1 MLAIKA
7 IGAHTKNRGIAKQPT
22 MKSAHSNVVKI
33 IGRGSPYLD
42 EVKALWRK
50 HADTLGFFPDGA
62 FEEYA
67 AKKQIVV
74 AVDSSGIFIGYLLFR
89 ITPSRNDASIVHLCV
104 DQNNQRQGIAAL
116 LVKELIQHTKIL
128 RGIGL
133 RCRRD
138 FHASKLWPRLGFVAV
153 SDKTGK
159 SSSGSTLTLWWYGH
173 NHPDLL
179 SLAQEKEL
187 EQKLKVVIDANVFFD
202 LKNKSNEE
210 SMALVA
216 DWLGDSI
223 AICITDEMLNE
234 INRSQNGQE
243 RTAGRNFASQFFTLP
258 CNQDDFDITFALLRK
273 HLPAS
278 PSDQDVSDFSQLAKA
293 ISVHAEFFVT
303 RDDAVLS
310 CSDKLYNEFGIS
322 VLRPA
327 DLIIEID
334 SLCREREY
342 QPARL
347 AGTLYEISKVQSK
360 QESLLVNTFRN
371 QSNGEKQT
379 NLKDQLRQLLST
391 PHETECLVA
400 WTHEKK
406 PIGLIAY
413 SRVGADI
420 LEVHLLR
427 AISSH
432 PLSASI
438 IRYLIS
444 LTVKKALSK
453 QCQIIQVSDSH
464 LDEKTKEALSEDH
477 FVLTNGIWSKLSL
490 PFHSEKSVVL
500 ARLGELGKNHPHLER
515 RCKDFLDIFSDPN
528 VCNDLSIIW
537 KIEDALWPVKITDS
551 NIPCFIVPI
560 QPQWALHLFDEHLAN
575 RDIFGAKIDLGF
587 NREGVYY
594 RAKINSSGL
603 SAPAR
608 ILWYV
613 SQDKRHPESGCIRA
627 HSRLDE
633 VLLGTPKSLYR
644 QFRRFGIYDWKDVFA
659 KAQNNLDKQIMALRF
674 CKTEMLD
681 TTYTYDEII
690 QLLAE
695 VGIKTQLQSP
705 CQIPAN
711 IFFSIASP
719 TQH

>member
-1 MLAIKA
+1 
-7 IGAHTKNRGIAKQPT
+7 
-22 MKSAHSNVVKI
+22 MKSAHSHTVKT
-33 IGRGSPYLD
+33 IGRYSPLL
-42 EVKALWRK
+42 EAVKSLWRK

-74 AVDSSGIFIGYLLFR
+74 AVDSSGTFIGYLLFR

-104 DQNNQRQGIAAL
+104 DPNNQRQGIAAL
-116 LVKELIQHTKIL
+116 LVSELIQHTKL
-128 RGIGL
+128 LNGIGL

-138 FHASKLWPRLGFVAV
+138 FNASKFWPKLGFVAV
-153 SDKTGK
+153 SEKAGK
-159 SSSGSTLTLWWYGH
+159 SSSGSMLTLWWYGH

-210 SMALVA
+210 SMSLIA

-234 INRSQNGQE
+234 INRSQNSQE
-243 RTAGRNFASQFFTLP
+243 RTAGRNFASQFPALP
-258 CNQDDFDITFALLRK
+258 FNQNDSDSTFKLLRK
-273 HLPAS
+273 HFPVS
-278 PSDQDVSDFSQLAKA
+278 PSDQDISDFSQLAKA
-293 ISVHAEFFVT
+293 ISAQAEFFVT

-310 CSDKLYNEFGIS
+310 CSDQLYNEFNIS
-322 VLRPA
+322 VLRPS

-334 SLCREREY
+334 SICREREY

-360 QESLLVNTFRN
+360 QESLLIKTFQN
-371 QSNGEKQT
+371 SSDGEKQT
-379 NLKDQLRQLLST
+379 NLKDLLRQLLSS
-391 PHETECLVA
+391 PLDAECLVA

-406 PIGLIAY
+406 PIGLIAF
-413 SRVGADI
+413 SCVNEDT
-420 LEVHLLR
+420 LDVHLLR
-427 AISSH
+427 VAQEH

-438 IRYLIS
+438 IRYLIG
-444 LTVKKALSK
+444 LIVKKALSK
-453 QCQIIQVSDSH
+453 QCKIIQVSDSH
-464 LDEKTKEALSEDH
+464 LDERTKEALSEDH
-477 FVLTNGIWSKLSL
+477 FVYINTVWSKLSL
-490 PFHSEKSVVL
+490 PFHSEKNAL
-500 ARLGELGKNHPHLER
+500 LTKLNDLGKKHPHLES
-515 RCKDFLDIFSDPN
+515 RCQNFKNIISDPN
-528 VCNDLSIIW
+528 VCSDLSIIW
-537 KIEDALWPVKITDS
+537 KLEDALWPAKITDS

-575 RDIFGAKIDLGF
+575 RDIFGAKIDLGL

-594 RAKINSSGL
+594 RAKTNSGGL

-613 SQDKRHPESGCIRA
+613 SQDKRHPEAGCLRA
-627 HSRLDE
+627 HSRLEE
-633 VLLGTPKSLYR
+633 VLIASPKSLYR
-644 QFRRFGIYDWKDVFA
+644 QFRRLGIYDWKDVFA
-659 KAQNNLDKQIMALRF
+659 KAQNNLNNQIMALRF
-674 CKTEMLD
+674 GKTEMLD
-681 TTYTYDEII
+681 TTYKYDEII

-705 CQIPAN
+705 CRIPEN
-711 IFFSIASP
+711 IFFSIAA
-719 TQH
+719 TIQH

>member
-1 MLAIKA
+1 
-7 IGAHTKNRGIAKQPT
+7 
-22 MKSAHSNVVKI
+22 MKSTPANVVKN
-33 IGRGSPYLD
+33 IGRDSPYLE

-74 AVDSSGIFIGYLLFR
+74 ATDPSGAFLGYLLFR

-104 DQNNQRQGIAAL
+104 DSNKLRQGVAAL
-116 LVKELIQHTKIL
+116 LVKELIQQTKIL
-128 RGIGL
+128 RGISL

-138 FHASKLWPRLGFVAV
+138 FQASKLWPKLGFVPV
-153 SDKTGK
+153 SDKAGK
-159 SSSGSTLTLWWYGH
+159 SSSGSMLTHWWLGH

-202 LKNKSNEE
+202 LKKKSNEE

-216 DWLGDSI
+216 DWLADSI
-223 AICITDEMLNE
+223 AICITDEMFNE
-234 INRSQNGQE
+234 INRSPDSQE
-243 RTAGRNFASQFFTLP
+243 RTESRNFASQFPTLTF
-258 CNQDDFDITFALLRK
+258 NQDDFDSINGHLGK
-273 HLPAS
+273 YLPAN
-278 PSDQDVSDFSQLAKA
+278 PTDQDKSDFAHLAKA
-293 ISVHAEFFVT
+293 ISAHAEFFVT
-303 RDDAVLS
+303 RDDAVLNI
-310 CSDKLYNEFGIS
+310 SDNLYNEFGIS

-334 SLCREREY
+334 SLSREHEY

-360 QESLLVNTFRN
+360 QEGLLVNTFQN
-371 QSNGEKQT
+371 QSDGEKQSI
-379 NLKDQLRQLLST
+379 LKDQLRRLLSL
-391 PHETECLVA
+391 PYDTECLVA

-406 PIGLIAY
+406 PIGLVAY
-413 SRVGADI
+413 SCIGDDVLD
-420 LEVHLLR
+420 VPLLR
-427 AISSH
+427 AISNH
-432 PLSASI
+432 TLSSSI
-438 IRYLIS
+438 IRFLIS
-444 LTVKKALSK
+444 LIVKKALSK
-453 QCQIIQVSDSH
+453 QCQIIQVSDLH
-464 LDEKTKEALSEDH
+464 LDEKTEEALTEDH
-477 FVLTNGIWSKLSL
+477 FVLANAIWSKLSL
-490 PFHSEKSVVL
+490 PLHSEKSLVL
-500 ARLGELGKNHPHLER
+500 TRLGELGMNHPHLAR
-515 RCKDFLDIFSDPN
+515 RCKDFHDVFSDP
-528 VCNDLSIIW
+528 VACNDLTVIW

-551 NIPCFIVPI
+551 GIPCFIIPI

-575 RDIFGAKIDLGF
+575 RDIFGAKIDLGL

-594 RAKINSSGL
+594 RAKANSSGL

-613 SQDKRHPESGCIRA
+613 SQDNRHPESGCIRA

-644 QFRRFGIYDWKDVFA
+644 TFRRLGIYDWKDVFA
-659 KAQNNLDKQIMALRF
+659 KAQNNLDKPIMALRF
-674 CKTEMLD
+674 CKTEMLNNPYPWSKV
-681 TTYTYDEII
+681 T

-695 VGIKTQLQSP
+695 AGIKTQLQSP
-705 CQIPAN
+705 CKIPAN
-711 IFFSIASP
+711 IFFSIASSS
-719 TQH
+719 TH

>member
-1 MLAIKA
+1 
-7 IGAHTKNRGIAKQPT
+7 
-22 MKSAHSNVVKI
+22 MKSTHLYDVKTI
-33 IGRGSPYLD
+33 SRGSPFL
-42 EVKALWRK
+42 ESVKALWRK

-67 AKKQIVV
+67 AKKQIIVV
-74 AVDSSGIFIGYLLFR
+74 VDSSGAFMGYLLFR

-104 DQNNQRQGIAAL
+104 DQNKQRQGIAAL
-116 LVKELIQHTKIL
+116 LVKELIQQTKKL
-128 RGIGL
+128 HGIGL

-153 SDKTGK
+153 SDKAGK
-159 SSSGSTLTLWWYGH
+159 SSGGSTLTQWWYGH

-179 SLAQEKEL
+179 SLAQEQEL

-202 LKNKSNEE
+202 LKQKSNEE
-210 SMALVA
+210 SMALFA
-216 DWLGDSI
+216 DWLEDSI

-234 INRSQNGQE
+234 INRSPNGQE
-243 RTAGRNFASQFFTLP
+243 RAESRNFASQFPTLP
-258 CNQDDFDITFALLRK
+258 CNQDDFGSINALLGK

-278 PSDQDVSDFSQLAKA
+278 PTEQDKSDFAHLAKA
-293 ISVHAEFFVT
+293 ITAHAEFFVT
-303 RDDAVLS
+303 RDDAVLNS
-310 CSDKLYNEFGIS
+310 SDKLYDEFGIS

-327 DLIIEID
+327 DFIIEID
-334 SLCREREY
+334 SLSREREY

-347 AGTLYEISKVQSK
+347 AGTLYAISKVQSK
-360 QESLLVNTFRN
+360 QESLLVNTFQN
-371 QSNGEKQT
+371 QSVGEKQT
-379 NLKDQLRQLLST
+379 SLKDQLRRLLSS
-391 PHETECLVA
+391 PHDTDCLVA

-413 SRVGADI
+413 SRVSADV
-420 LEVHLLR
+420 LDVHLLR
-427 AISSH
+427 AIPSH
-432 PLSASI
+432 QLSASL
-438 IRYLIS
+438 IRFLIS
-444 LTVKKALSK
+444 LIVKKALSK
-453 QCQIIQVSDSH
+453 QCQIIQISDSH
-464 LDEKTKEALSEDH
+464 LDEKTKEALLEDH
-477 FVLTNGIWSKLSL
+477 FVLTNAIWSKLSL
-490 PFHSEKSVVL
+490 PFHSEKNVAL
-500 ARLGELGKNHPHLER
+500 TRLGELGRSHPHLER
-515 RCKDFLDIFSDPN
+515 RCKDFQDIFSDPN
-528 VCNDLSIIW
+528 ACNDPSIIW

-644 QFRRFGIYDWKDVFA
+644 QFRRLGIYDWKDVFA
-659 KAQNNLDKQIMALRF
+659 KAQNNLDIQIMALRF

-681 TTYTYDEII
+681 NPYSWNKVT
-690 QLLAE
+690 QLLADA
-695 VGIKTQLQSP
+695 GIKTQLQSP

-711 IFFSIASP
+711 IFFSIVSS
-719 TQH
+719 TQL